1 MPDPLS
7 PEALPGWP
15 CDKDREAEEV
25 TLLACLLGKHVT
37 RHGDKV
43 NEQPLA
49 GVFGH
54 VMLLWEILRHDEK
67 LVELLTKQRLAP
79 DNDNWKG
86 DPAF

>member
-1 MPDPLS
+1 MPDAIN
-7 PEALPGWP
+7 PEALTGWP
-15 CDKDREAEEV
+15 QNDIEAEED
-25 TLLACLLGKHVT
+25 TLLACLLG
-37 RHGDKV
+37 RHG
-43 NEQPLA
+43 EQPLT

-54 VMLLWEILRHDEK
+54 RMLLWEALRHDEK